1 MNTERRG
8 TLQFIGV
15 ANLIV
20 CGLFFILS
28 IPFFM
33 GQIRVLRS
41 WPQTDARVTRSA
53 VVNQP
58 APKHSQLY
66 AAQLQISYVVQG
78 KTITSDLT
86 SFQSSNY
93 EATTQRAAEFPV
105 GSIHEIRYD
114 PDHPTLARIGAGWN
128 RRFFAVPLITLGC
141 GMAFAFLAIGFFVA
155 ASFGKQTPQVAV
167 S

>member
-1 MNTERRG
+1 MSAERRG

-20 CGLFFILS
+20 CGLFLIMS

-41 WPQTDARVTRSA
+41 WPTTHARVTKSD

-66 AAQLQISYVVQG
+66 AAQLQIVYVVDG
-78 KTITSDLT
+78 KTTTADLT
-86 SFQSSNY
+86 SYQSSNY
-93 EATTQRAAEFPV
+93 EETTRRAAEFPV
-105 GSIHEIRYD
+105 GSVHEIRYD
-114 PDHPTLARIGAGWN
+114 PDHPTQARIGAGWN
-128 RRFFAVPLITLGC
+128 RRFFAVPLITFGC
-141 GMAFAFLAIGFFVA
+141 GMCFALLAIGFFIA
-155 ASFGKQTPQVAV
+155 ARISRTAPQSA
-167 S
+167 

>member
-1 MNTERRG
+1 MSNGNSKEVESLRLVVARKRLHAGDTETTGVSAERRG

-20 CGLFFILS
+20 CALFLIMS

-41 WPQTDARVTRSA
+41 WPVTTAQVTKSA

-66 AAQLQISYVVQG
+66 AAQLQIAYVVDG
-78 KTITSDLT
+78 KPITVDLT
-86 SFQSSNY
+86 SYQSCNY
-93 EATTQRAAEFPV
+93 DATTKRAAEFPV
-105 GSIHEIRYD
+105 GSTREIRYD
-114 PDHPTLARIGAGWN
+114 PAHQTRHASAQAGTGASSPC
-128 RRFFAVPLITLGC
+128 R
-141 GMAFAFLAIGFFVA
+141 
-155 ASFGKQTPQVAV
+155 
-167 S
+167 

>member
-1 MNTERRG
+1 VSAERRG

-20 CGLFFILS
+20 CGLFVIMS

-41 WPQTDARVTRSA
+41 WPTTDARVTKSA

-66 AAQLQISYVVQG
+66 AAQLQISYVVDG

-86 SFQSSNY
+86 SYQSSNY
-93 EATTQRAAEFPV
+93 EKTTRRAAEFAV
-105 GSIHEIRYD
+105 GSTHQVRYD
-114 PDHPTLARIGAGWN
+114 PNHPANARIGAGWN

-141 GMAFAFLAIGFFVA
+141 GLCFAALAIGFFVA
-155 ASFGKQTPQVAV
+155 ARFGRSV
-167 S
+167 SEPA

>member
-1 MNTERRG
+1 MSAERRG

-20 CGLFFILS
+20 CALFLIMS

-41 WPQTDARVTRSA
+41 WPVTTAQVTKSA

-66 AAQLQISYVVQG
+66 AAQLQIAYVVDG
-78 KTITSDLT
+78 KPITVDLT
-86 SFQSSNY
+86 SYQSSNY
-93 EATTQRAAEFPV
+93 DATTKRAAEFPV
-105 GSIHEIRYD
+105 GSTREIRYD
-114 PDHPTLARIGAGWN
+114 PAHPTQARIGAGWN

-141 GMAFAFLAIGFFVA
+141 GLCFAALAIGFFIA
-155 ASFGKQTPQVAV
+155 ARVWRSTPKPA
-167 S
+167 